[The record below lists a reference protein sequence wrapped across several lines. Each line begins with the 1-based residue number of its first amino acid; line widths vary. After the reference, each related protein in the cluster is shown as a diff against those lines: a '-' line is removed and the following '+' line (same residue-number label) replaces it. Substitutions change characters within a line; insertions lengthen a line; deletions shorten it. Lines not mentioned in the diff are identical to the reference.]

1 MPDLKI
7 KRAPQTDS
15 ETRAWETVYDDIND
29 IINSV
34 NQKSTVESRNGTSG
48 GDGDIRLFKDVDK
61 TKYFIEGKFGD
72 GWAKREL
79 LFSDPN
85 IDTQDESINFSATE
99 AYVKPDGS
107 VPFTAVQTGI
117 SPSNDNHLATKGY
130 VDGSVTLA
138 GSLDYLTISN
148 QIITRGSIVLT
159 TDVTGTLPINKGGT
173 NATSFTTGK
182 ALEYVNGSIASS
194 SINLGTLLVDI
205 VDTAATAGT
214 GGQHGNLPTDHVCLV
229 EDGGASGNQAKIYNV
244 KSANTR
250 MTISDSATNG
260 SDFIEFNVADQALN
274 INRFDTVYT
283 YNSGDETKDTAAADG
298 ADGIAFVDTANT
310 TWTAVAPAGS
320 GAYTMTILLI
330 LQMHLL
336 FQVVP
341 ILIY

>member
-107 VPFTAVQTGI
+107 VPFTAVQTGV
-117 SPSNDNHLATKGY
+117 SPSNTNHLATKGY
-130 VDGSVTLA
+130 ADNLVAGNDTLSEL
-138 GSLDYLTISN
+138 GDTTISSVAN
-148 QIITRGSIVLT
+148 GNMLKY
-159 TDVTGTLPINKGGT
+159 DTGTNTWINFVANFITSYTVSDSYVGSNLSPTVFGLKQSGT
-173 NATSFTTGK
+173 SSTTNIRG
-182 ALEYVNGSIASS
+182 IR
-194 SINLGTLLVDI
+194 
-205 VDTAATAGT
+205 
-214 GGQHGNLPTDHVCLV
+214 
-229 EDGGASGNQAKIYNV
+229 
-244 KSANTR
+244 SANSN
-250 MTISDSATNG
+250 MTITLEESLENG
-260 SDFIEFNVADQALN
+260 AYLKFNVASP
-274 INRFDTVYT
+274 T
-283 YNSGDETKDTAAADG
+283 
-298 ADGIAFVDTANT
+298 GITSITGYDV
-310 TWTAVAPAGS
+310 GS
-320 GAYTMTILLI
+320 GGYASAITGNTSLK
-330 LQMHLL
+330 
-336 FQVVP
+336 FNDD
-341 ILIY
+341 